1 MAKQMAEHHNGPT
14 LPRTSGPP
22 SHVVTAQALRTALGR
37 FVSGV
42 TVVTTGT
49 GDDVHAMTANAF
61 TSVSLDPPLVL
72 VSIATKA
79 TMDVEIAANRRYGV
93 SILCREQESVSI
105 HFAGG
110 QPCPDKVR
118 FVERGGVPVLDGA
131 LVHLACSVYDSHP
144 AGDHTLHVGHVDEL
158 WSGHGD
164 PLVFFTGSF
173 RALEIVRE
181 EQPWGF

>member
-1 MAKQMAEHHNGPT
+1 MTEPPT
-14 LPRTSGPP
+14 GATAAATPATP
-22 SHVVTAQALRTALGR
+22 SHAVTGQALRKALGR

-42 TVVTTGT
+42 TVVTTGS
-49 GDDVHAMTANAF
+49 GDDIHGMTANAF

-79 TMDVEIAANRRYGV
+79 TMDARIAENRRYGV
-93 SILCREQESVSI
+93 SILCRAQEPVSL

-110 QPCPDKVR
+110 KPCPEKVQ
-118 FVERGGVPVLDGA
+118 FIERGGVPLLDGA
-131 LVHLACSVYDSHP
+131 LVHLACTVYDSHP
-144 AGDHTLHVGHVDEL
+144 AGDHTLHVGQVDEL
-158 WSGHGD
+158 WSEHGD